1 MTTSRLPLTC
11 DEVRDILAVQALEGH
26 LARPDERVEAHCRE
40 CEDCQAARRDY
51 EDITGLLAFGLPE
64 APASPAARERLR
76 ARIASSR
83 TKRRRRWTWPAAVAG
98 ACALSLALGV
108 LIGALAW
115 DRGDDDPPPLEPA
128 PTARVVLERAYDDP
142 ADDAWAEVLVNSQ
155 SGVATLLAYDLP
167 ELPAGSVYQ
176 FWFVLPNGERLPA
189 DVLTPD
195 ERGSAK
201 HVVAL
206 PRDWPEIRGM
216 CITREPAP
224 GSQEPQGPY
233 VLVAWW

>member
-1 MTTSRLPLTC
+1 SRRGARDPAWHHQGAHPRRDGPAPRHTRLGQGRRAMTTSRLPLTC

-26 LARPDERVEAHCRE
+26 LARPDERVEAHCRD

-83 TKRRRRWTWPAAVAG
+83 TKRRRRWTWPAAVAA

-115 DRGDDDPPPLEPA
+115 D
-128 PTARVVLERAYDDP
+128 
-142 ADDAWAEVLVNSQ
+142 
-155 SGVATLLAYDLP
+155 
-167 ELPAGSVYQ
+167 
-176 FWFVLPNGERLPA
+176 
-189 DVLTPD
+189 
-195 ERGSAK
+195 
-201 HVVAL
+201 
-206 PRDWPEIRGM
+206 
-216 CITREPAP
+216 
-224 GSQEPQGPY
+224 
-233 VLVAWW
+233 